1 MNKNAEYG
9 VHSPPSALP
18 NAMKGCISAP
28 DSAPPFGHSPLDV
41 RGLSS
46 LFHRLSF
53 DCVREVATTHVGL
66 LVLGFAVILVTR
78 FVRSPWRRVPP
89 GPWGLPIIGNAAKL
103 QDKTWLFGQDC
114 KQKYQDMVYLSAL
127 GQPVLVLNSLKSA
140 SDLLD
145 RRANIY
151 SDRPRLIMA
160 NEILSG
166 GLFSAFLP
174 YGDVWRRT
182 RRAAHEG
189 LTKTAARSY
198 HTLHRKE
205 GILLASSLLAS
216 PRAQDLEKH
225 FQRTAASATMSMLY
239 DYPTLETENDKTLS
253 KIHAFINRLSVAAVP
268 GAYLVEVFPWMMRIP
283 ERFAMWKAEGMR
295 YFEHDNIMFQ
305 TLVNRVRSDV
315 LKDSERPSL
324 SASLIKNSDRNPLSN
339 QEMAW
344 LLGTLYSAG
353 AETTSTTMYWWALAM
368 VAHPEVQKRA
378 QAELDTVVGRSRI
391 PTFSDVPNLPYIQAM
406 VKEALR
412 WRPVLPFSLPHAT
425 TEDDWYNGMFIPK
438 GTILLSNL
446 WQCHH
451 DPSFY
456 GDDAASFKPERFL
469 DADGKILPGPAETH
483 EEGHSTYGF
492 GRRICVG
499 RHVANDSLFM
509 YMATALWAANF
520 ERVRDQDG
528 KETHLDVN
536 AFVDTGMVFK
546 PALFE
551 SKITPRFP
559 EVHSI
564 LIAEGEMLKA

>member
-1 MNKNAEYG
+1 
-9 VHSPPSALP
+9 
-18 NAMKGCISAP
+18 MKAYISAP
-28 DSAPPFGHSPLDV
+28 PLAFPGYCTAEL
-41 RGLSS
+41 RGLP
-46 LFHRLSF
+46 
-53 DCVREVATTHVGL
+53 DCVWELATTHVGIV
-66 LVLGFAVILVTR
+66 VLGFSVIIVTR
-78 FVRSPWRRVPP
+78 YLRSPWRCVPP
-89 GPWGLPIIGNAAKL
+89 GPWGLPILGNAAKL

-114 KQKYQDMVYLSAL
+114 KEKYGDMVYLTAL
-127 GQPVLVLNSLKSA
+127 GQPIIVFNSLKAA
-140 SDLLD
+140 SELLD

-151 SDRPRLIMA
+151 SDRPRLIMG

-189 LTKTAARSY
+189 LTKNAARSY
-198 HTLHRKE
+198 HTLLRKE
-205 GILLASSLLAS
+205 GILLASALLSS
-216 PRAQDLEKH
+216 PRARDLEKH

-253 KIHAFINRLSVAAVP
+253 EIHAFIDRLSIAAVP
-268 GAYLVEVFPWMMRIP
+268 GAYLVELFPWMMHIP
-283 ERFAMWKAEGMR
+283 ERFARWKAEGR
-295 YFEHDNIMFQ
+295 RDFERSDIMFQ
-305 TLVNRVRSDV
+305 TLLNRVRSDV
-315 LKDSERPSL
+315 MKDSERPSL
-324 SASLIKNSDRNPLSN
+324 SASLIKNCDRRPLSN

-353 AETTSTTMYWWALAM
+353 AETTSTTMYWWAFAM
-368 VAHPEVQKRA
+368 VAHPEVQRRA

-406 VKEALR
+406 VKETLR

-438 GTILLSNL
+438 GTTFLTNL

-456 GDDAASFKPERFL
+456 GDDASSFKPERFL
-469 DADGKILPGPAETH
+469 DAHGKILPGPAETR

-492 GRRICVG
+492 GRRACVG
-499 RHVANDSLFM
+499 KHVANDSLFIFI
-509 YMATALWAANF
+509 ATTLWAANL
-520 ERVRDQDG
+520 ERVRDKDG
-528 KETHLDVN
+528 KETPLHLN
-536 AFVDTGMVFK
+536 TFVDTGMVFK

-551 SKITPRFP
+551 CKITPRFP
-559 EVHSI
+559 EVHLI
-564 LIAEGEMLKA
+564 LTAEAEMLKT